1 MKKDN
6 SDELVKKLTEMID
19 IIKKDD
25 EPVKVEQMPVEKIH
39 QVVSKCPMSGC
50 PLKKMLPEN
59 KQCTDCPLKEFLL
72 KNDVDLKDC
81 KKGVCVIRFDL
92 DKDTPDED
100 EFIDFNVE
108 PDSIGE
114 SQMDSHKTQQDWLS
128 YTVKSCILSSII
140 LMLFIMIF
148 VNIFKIIR
156 TSSF

>member
-25 EPVKVEQMPVEKIH
+25 EPVKIEQMP
-39 QVVSKCPMSGC
+39 VSKCPMSGC
-50 PLKKMLPEN
+50 PLKKMLPDN
-59 KQCTDCPLKEFLL
+59 KLCTDCP
-72 KNDVDLKDC
+72 LKDC

-92 DKDTPDED
+92 DKDGPEDE

-108 PDSIGE
+108 SDSIGDN
-114 SQMDSHKTQQDWLS
+114 QIDSSKTQQDWVS

-156 TSSF
+156 TSSM

>member
-25 EPVKVEQMPVEKIH
+25 EPVKVEQIPVEKIP

-50 PLKKMLPEN
+50 PLKKMLPDN
-59 KQCTDCPLKEFLL
+59 KQCADCPLKEFLL

-92 DKDTPDED
+92 DKDGLEEEE
-100 EFIDFNVE
+100 EFIDFNV
-108 PDSIGE
+108 DSDSTGDN
-114 SQMDSHKTQQDWLS
+114 QMDPHKTQQDWVS

-156 TSSF
+156 TSF